1 MHADHPDEPVDRRVE
16 EVLGRRLSR
25 RQVLRLGVA
34 AAGVTSLPALLAA
47 CGEGGDATTAAA
59 DATATAAGTTAGET
73 GATTAAD
80 AGTPKRGGRL
90 RLGLVGAGTTETL
103 DPAKSVQE
111 IDEAIARQLNATL
124 TILRTDFSPEPYL
137 AESVE
142 PNADGTTW
150 QVKIREG
157 ATFHDGKPVTPEDI
171 LWTFRRVVDPKT
183 ASAGASYLEGID
195 LRASKR
201 VSATELS
208 LVFKQP
214 RVDIDQTV
222 GLRELSILPE
232 GTKDFTKYAGAG
244 PFQLVSWR
252 PGQRGEWRRYDGFF
266 LDGQPYVDELETI
279 GIEDAQAR
287 LNALLGGQV
296 DAMSTLEF
304 AQARAQE
311 GSDDVIVTRSNSAL
325 CWPFCMDTTAPE
337 FSDPRVREAM
347 KLAVDREKL
356 LQAAYLGFG
365 RIGNDTFGIGSE
377 LYNEDLPQREYDP
390 ERAKALLAE
399 AGKSDLRVELSA
411 GASPSPAASL
421 TYAQSAK
428 AAGITLDVKRY
439 GADRFF
445 TDAYMKKPLFE
456 SQWSGPW
463 NLFVGV
469 SSAPGA
475 VYNETK
481 FVDKEF
487 SDAYTKMTKTVD
499 PDERKRLF
507 GDLYRIQ
514 YERGGYIVPAFADNL
529 DAVSPNLRGVP
540 TDKYFNRLGG
550 YHVREAWLA

>member
-1 MHADHPDEPVDRRVE
+1 MHADHPDEPVDRRLE
-16 EVLGRRLSR
+16 ELVGRRLSR
-25 RQVLRLGVA
+25 RQVLRLGMA
-34 AAGVTSLPALLAA
+34 AAGATSLPALLAA
-47 CGEGGDATTAAA
+47 CGEGGETTTAAA
-59 DATATAAGTTAGET
+59 DATAAGTTGGETAAGTTAAE
-73 GATTAAD
+73 

-124 TILRTDFSPEPYL
+124 TILRTDFTPEPYL

-142 PNADGTTW
+142 PNGDGTVW
-150 QVKIREG
+150 QVKLREG
-157 ATFHDGKPVTPEDI
+157 ATFHDGKPVTPEDV

-195 LRASKR
+195 LKASKR
-201 VSATELS
+201 VSDTELS

-214 RVDIDQTV
+214 RVDIDQAV

-232 GTKDFTKYAGAG
+232 GVKDFTKYAGAG
-244 PFQLVSWR
+244 PFELVSWR

-266 LDGQPYVDELETI
+266 LSGQPYVDELETI
-279 GIEDAQAR
+279 GIEEAQAR

-296 DAMSTLEF
+296 DAMSSLEF
-304 AQARAQE
+304 AQARAQAD
-311 GSDDVIVTRSNSAL
+311 SDDIVVTRSNSAL
-325 CWPFCMDTTAPE
+325 CWPFCMDVTAPE

-365 RIGNDTFGIGSE
+365 RVGNDTFGIGSA

-390 ERAKALLAE
+390 EKAKALLAE

-445 TDAYMKKPLFE
+445 TDAYMKKPFFE
-456 SQWSGPW
+456 TQWSGPW
-463 NLFVGV
+463 NLFVAV

-481 FVDKEF
+481 FQDPEF
-487 SDAYTKMTKTVD
+487 ADVYAKVSKTVD
-499 PDERKRLF
+499 PDERKQLF
-507 GDLYRIQ
+507 NDLYRIQ
-514 YERGGYIVPAFADNL
+514 WERGGYVIPAFADNL
-529 DAVSPNLRGVP
+529 DAVSPKLQGVP
-540 TDKYFNRLGG
+540 VDKYFNRLGG
-550 YHVREAWLA
+550 YHVREAWFA